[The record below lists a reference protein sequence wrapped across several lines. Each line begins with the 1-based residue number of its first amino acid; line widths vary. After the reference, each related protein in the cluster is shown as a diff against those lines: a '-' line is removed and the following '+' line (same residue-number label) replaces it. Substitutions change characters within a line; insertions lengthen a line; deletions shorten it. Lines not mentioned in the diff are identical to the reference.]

1 MVNAPISP
9 RMMDLLEKAV
19 DAFETNHDP
28 FSIPWLTKN
37 QVTLEECVEL
47 SELIGRILRNYW
59 FVQKEG
65 GDH

>member
-1 MVNAPISP
+1 
-9 RMMDLLEKAV
+9 MMDLLEKAA

-28 FSIPWLTKN
+28 FSIAWLTKN